1 MPYSNI
7 PRGYLPQDVSPPDHE
22 SGTTMR
28 YSSTRKFVLN
38 SIAAALLIVGVSQSP
53 LRAQPET
60 PQQALPNVVLLMTDD
75 QGYGDLSI
83 YGNPELKTPNLDEL
97 ARASVQ
103 FTNFHSDPTCSETRA
118 ALLTGRYASRTGVWH
133 TIMGR
138 SILRRDE
145 TTLADLMENAGYAT
159 GIFGKWHL
167 GDNFPYR
174 PQDRGFQRVVVHGGG
189 GVGQTP
195 DYFGNDYFDDH
206 YFDSGEAREFTGYCT
221 DIWFA
226 EGMKFIR
233 ENKER
238 PFFCYL
244 PTNAPHGPFL
254 VADSYKQP
262 YLDMG
267 IEEPRAS
274 FYGMIANIDENIGKL
289 TQFLED
295 EGLAEN
301 TILIFMSDNGTAAGF
316 RGSDGFNA
324 GMRAKKGSPYDGGH
338 RVPCFVRWPA
348 KGWEGGRTRNE
359 LAAHFDLIPTLA
371 EVCGLDLSET
381 LPLDGKSLVPLLSEQ
396 EVNWPERTLFV
407 HSQRVP
413 QPQKWRN
420 CAVLTQRWRLVNGKE
435 LYDTDKDP
443 GQKQNLAEQ
452 HPEVVQ
458 SLREKYETW
467 WESISTRFD
476 ELVPIDLGHPVA
488 NPTTLTAHD
497 WHTEDPL
504 TPWHQNH
511 IKDKKLAWNG
521 FWAVR
526 VAEDGLY
533 RITLRRWPETH
544 PGPLEADLARIRIGE
559 VEQKRETKREDTLV
573 SFTAILAEG
582 ETQLQTWLTN
592 TESGLVRGAY
602 YVDVEKMD

>member
-1 MPYSNI
+1 MPHS
-7 PRGYLPQDVSPPDHE
+7 L
-22 SGTTMR
+22 
-28 YSSTRKFVLN
+28 TRWFVLS
-38 SIAAALLIVGVSQSP
+38 SIAATLLLFGLVQNP
-53 LRAQPET
+53 LLAQLET
-60 PQQALPNVVLLMTDD
+60 LQQAPPNVVLVMTDD

-97 ARASVQ
+97 ARTSIQ

-145 TTLADLMENAGYAT
+145 TTLANLMENAGYAT

-206 YFDSGEAREFTGYCT
+206 YFHSGEAREFTGYCT
-221 DIWFA
+221 DIWFG

-233 ENKER
+233 ENQTR
-238 PFFCYL
+238 PFFCYI
-244 PTNAPHGPFL
+244 PTNAPHGPYL
-254 VADSYKQP
+254 VADHYKQP

-274 FYGMIANIDENIGKL
+274 FYGMIANIDENMGKL
-289 TQFLED
+289 TQFLEE

-316 RGSDGFNA
+316 QGNKGFNA
-324 GMRAKKGSPYDGGH
+324 GMRAQKGSPYDGGH
-338 RVPCFVRWPA
+338 RVPCLVRWPTE
-348 KGWEGGRTRNE
+348 GWEGGRMQDE

-371 EVCGLDLSET
+371 EVCGLDLSDT
-381 LPLDGKSLVPLLSEQ
+381 LPLDGKSLVPLLSDHETD
-396 EVNWPERTLFV
+396 WPERTLLV
-407 HSQRVP
+407 HSQRIP

-420 CAVLTQRWRLVNGKE
+420 CAVMTQKWRLVNGKE
-435 LYDTDKDP
+435 LYDIEKDP
-443 GQKQNLAEQ
+443 AQKQNLSQQ

-458 SLREKYETW
+458 DLRQQYESW

-476 ELVPIDLGHPVA
+476 EYVPIELGHVVA

-497 WHTEDPL
+497 WHTNDPL
-504 TPWHQNH
+504 TPWNQTH

-526 VAEDGLY
+526 VADAGLY
-533 RITLRRWPETH
+533 RITLRRWPATH
-544 PGPLEADLARIRIGE
+544 PGPLEADLARIRIGD
-559 VEQKRETKREDTLV
+559 VDQKQETKREDTLV
-573 SFTAILAEG
+573 SFTAILTSG
-582 ETQLQTWLTN
+582 ETELQTWLTDS
-592 TESGLVRGAY
+592 ESGLVRGAY
-602 YVDVEKMD
+602 YVDVEKME